1 MKNLIFERNK
11 KIEIKTISNKNIILV
26 VNYKSLIECLGPNYK
41 YKILFKLFFNECLKL
56 NVFNYFIVDAQKNKN
71 KENFKLLFKNFVIKK
86 YKKNEIILNKND
98 YNKYN
103 NNNKKL
109 IFLLLG
115 EIINSDSN
123 QKIMNLGQIFGED
136 YFLNNKE

>member
-1 MKNLIFERNK
+1 
-11 KIEIKTISNKNIILV
+11 
-26 VNYKSLIECLGPNYK
+26 
-41 YKILFKLFFNECLKL
+41 L
-56 NVFNYFIVDAQKNKN
+56 NVFNYFIVDPQKNKT
-71 KENFKLLFKNFVIKK
+71 KENFKLLFKNFLIKK

-98 YNKYN
+98 YNKFN

-115 EIINSDSN
+115 EIINADSN

>member
-1 MKNLIFERNK
+1 M
-11 KIEIKTISNKNIILV
+11 
-26 VNYKSLIECLGPNYK
+26 
-41 YKILFKLFFNECLKL
+41 FFNECLKL

>member
-1 MKNLIFERNK
+1 M
-11 KIEIKTISNKNIILV
+11 
-26 VNYKSLIECLGPNYK
+26 
-41 YKILFKLFFNECLKL
+41 
-56 NVFNYFIVDAQKNKN
+56 
-71 KENFKLLFKNFVIKK
+71 FKNFVIKK